1 MPWGY
6 VAGAVASSFASSAL
20 SPSNSG
26 SAAGAADP
34 FASQRGQYQ
43 SPLSALILGTPGT
56 PASAGSPATQGT
68 WVPGTS
74 GNTGDYTP
82 GHFSGGTAAVP
93 ASAGTPGTPSKIS
106 TQGDGAK
113 YNPQIATLANDSATI
128 GANNATAVQAG
139 QGTNAAQNQMIAL
152 MQGGPAADAALANSS
167 GYQFALNQGVQAADR
182 SAAAK
187 GTLGSGQAMVE
198 LMQYGQGLATQTLNS
213 TMTNLSNENTA
224 LSNSQSIGLQAMNSA
239 ESAYSNLN
247 AAAANQYSNAYQQLA
262 QLSGAN
268 SGQPGVAGQLQ
279 QQGQANASAFGQQI
293 GNAVGP
299 AISNAFS
306 TPNPGAY
313 NGQDVNAV
321 GGNTSVYG
329 NYGNNASGDAI
340 NIGYGGT

>member
-6 VAGAVASSFASSAL
+6 VAGAVVSDVASSAL

-43 SPLSALILGTPGT
+43 SPL
-56 PASAGSPATQGT
+56 ATLMNQ
-68 WVPGTS
+68 
-74 GNTGDYTP
+74 N
-82 GHFSGGTAAVP
+82 
-93 ASAGTPGTPSKIS
+93 S
-106 TQGDGAK
+106 TQGGATQ
-113 YNPQIATLANDSATI
+113 YNPNISALATNAGII
-128 GANNATAVQAG
+128 GSNNATAVQAG

-152 MQGGPAADAALANSS
+152 MQGGTAGANALAATP
-167 GYQFALNQGVQAADR
+167 GYQFALDQGVQATDR

-187 GTLGSGQAMVE
+187 GTLGSGQEMAE
-198 LMQYGQGLATQTLNS
+198 LTQYGQGLATQTLNS

-224 LSNSQSIGLQAMNSA
+224 LSNSQNTGLQAMGSA
-239 ESAYSNLN
+239 ASEFSGLN
-247 AAAANQYSNAYQQLA
+247 AATANNYSNAYQQLA

-279 QQGQANASAFGQQI
+279 QQGQANASAFGQQVGSAL
-293 GNAVGP
+293 GNYVNSG
-299 AISNAFS
+299 STSTNA
-306 TPNPGAY
+306 GAY